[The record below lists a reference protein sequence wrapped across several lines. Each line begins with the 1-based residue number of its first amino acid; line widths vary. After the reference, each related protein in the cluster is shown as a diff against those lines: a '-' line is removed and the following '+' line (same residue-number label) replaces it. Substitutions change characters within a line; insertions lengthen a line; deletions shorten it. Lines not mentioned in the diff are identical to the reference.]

1 MSAKANIQDNQKK
14 KKRKAMVVGGVEAK
28 LSFNYAKGERDRED
42 KPSILSIS
50 YSLSLSTACYVRLP
64 RALLKFK
71 YATARVRVR
80 PQAGGAAAPGHSTV
94 VSTSP
99 DIFA

>member
-14 KKRKAMVVGGVEAK
+14 KRKAMVVGGVAK

-80 PQAGGAAAPGHSTV
+80 PQAGGAAAPGRSTV
-94 VSTSP
+94 VSTPP